1 MDGRL
6 FYFFCLLDGQP
17 NFSPTHPYSTAEG
30 TVFGDSNIRPHPN
43 WTTNHLLIGSLGKKK
58 KKRELISCP
67 RLCEGTLLL
76 HMSRVTGVN
85 SATRGRF
92 TGTESNHRSAVL
104 CLSRPVQTETFRTV
118 VAMKIELKIMDR
130 KGHVLGHSLLP
141 VLSIP
146 L

>member
-1 MDGRL
+1 MGD
-6 FYFFCLLDGQP
+6 YFIFSVCSTVSQISHPRTHIAQRRGQ
-17 NFSPTHPYSTAEG
+17 FLETVTSVHIPTGPL
-30 TVFGDSNIRPHPN
+30 
-43 WTTNHLLIGSLGKKK
+43 TTCSSVLWEKKK

-92 TGTESNHRSAVL
+92 TGTESNHRSTVL

-130 KGHVLGHSLLP
+130 KGHVLGHSLPP